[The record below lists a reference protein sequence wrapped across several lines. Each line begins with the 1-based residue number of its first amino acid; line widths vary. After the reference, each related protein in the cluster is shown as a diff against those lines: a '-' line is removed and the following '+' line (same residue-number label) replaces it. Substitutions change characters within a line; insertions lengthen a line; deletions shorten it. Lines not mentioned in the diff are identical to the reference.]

1 MQSHKCIEQENP
13 MSRHQNFLKAF
24 WTWSI
29 IVLIPVALFAHDW
42 NAPEKAAQRPNPV
55 PKDAAAIERGQKLYQ
70 QFCANCHGKNGQG
83 DGPLAAALNPK
94 PANLAARAGH
104 HTDGDFAWKVA
115 NGRGVMPGFKNQLK
129 DTQIWELVH
138 YIQNFKN

>member
-1 MQSHKCIEQENP
+1 

-129 DTQIWELVH
+129 ETQIWELVH

>member
-1 MQSHKCIEQENP
+1 MSWIRNVLNTSWIWAIILCIP
-13 MSRHQNFLKAF
+13 L
-24 WTWSI
+24 
-29 IVLIPVALFAHDW
+29 ALFAHEW
-42 NAPEKAAQRPNPV
+42 NAPEEDAQRPNPV

-70 QFCANCHGKNGQG
+70 QFCANCHGKKGQG

-94 PANLAARAGH
+94 PSNLAARAGH
-104 HTDGDFAWKVA
+104 HTDGDYAWKIA

-129 DTQIWELVH
+129 ETQIWELVH

>member
-1 MQSHKCIEQENP
+1 

-55 PKDAAAIERGQKLYQ
+55 PKDAAAIERGQKLYE
-70 QFCANCHGKNGQG
+70 QFCANCHGKKGQG
-83 DGPLAAALNPK
+83 DGPLAATLNPK
-94 PANLAARAGH
+94 PSNLAVRAGH
-104 HTDGDFAWKVA
+104 HTDGDFAWKIA
-115 NGRGVMPGFKNQLK
+115 NGRGVMPAFKNQL
-129 DTQIWELVH
+129 TENQIWDLTH
-138 YIQNFKN
+138 FIQNLKK

>member
-1 MQSHKCIEQENP
+1 
-13 MSRHQNFLKAF
+13 MSRRISFFRPLFLGA
-24 WTWSI
+24 I
-29 IVLIPVALFAHDW
+29 IVLMPLVLIAHDW
-42 NAPEKAAQRPNPV
+42 NAPEEAAQRPNPV
-55 PKDAAAIERGQKLYQ
+55 PKDAAAIERGQKLYA

-94 PANLAARAGH
+94 PSNLAARAGH
-104 HTDGDFAWKVA
+104 HTDGDFAWKIA

-129 DTQIWELVH
+129 EKQIWELVH

>member
-1 MQSHKCIEQENP
+1 

-70 QFCANCHGKNGQG
+70 QFCANCHGKKGQG

-94 PANLAARAGH
+94 PSNLAARAGH
-104 HTDGDFAWKVA
+104 HTDGDFAWKIA

-129 DTQIWELVH
+129 ETQIWELVH